1 MGSNVKEKNTA
12 LTFGVSVV
20 LLFVVMMVLGEEKNW
35 YQILHKIILLP
46 DQQPLS
52 VGLIPYL
59 SGLDLQCNYALYMH
73 RVNALALSDTERII
87 HHMDW
92 SQSNPKII
100 LHQLGNSGSNNGDF
114 LSHYWITKPPN
125 KKNNWRDQ
133 ITFGV
138 VWGTI
143 QFTWSFVGALHCSI
157 HLHEH
162 PQKKRKKE
170 KWEKSP
176 CSFRLQSR
184 CHFVLIPLFSTN
196 HYKWIIANTKLEY
209 DKRCNILTTMRRRII
224 IKSNHT

>member
-20 LLFVVMMVLGEEKNW
+20 MLLVVMMVLGEEKNW

-138 VWGTI
+138 VRGTI
-143 QFTWSFVGALHCSI
+143 QLPDPLSVLFTVLYICMNTH
-157 HLHEH
+157 
-162 PQKKRKKE
+162 RKKNE
-170 KWEKSP
+170 KKVHVALDYNLDAILSLSL
-176 CSFRLQSR
+176 CSQPT
-184 CHFVLIPLFSTN
+184 ITN
-196 HYKWIIANTKLEY
+196 E
-209 DKRCNILTTMRRRII
+209 
-224 IKSNHT
+224 S

>member
-20 LLFVVMMVLGEEKNW
+20 MLFVVMMVLGEERNW

-52 VGLIPYL
+52 AGLIPYL
-59 SGLDLQCNYALYMH
+59 SGLDLQYNYALYMH

-100 LHQLGNSGSNNGDF
+100 LHQLGNSRSNNGDF

-133 ITFGV
+133 ITFGI

-143 QFTWSFVGALHCSI
+143 QLPDPLSVLFTVLYICMNTHR
-157 HLHEH
+157 
-162 PQKKRKKE
+162 KKKKE